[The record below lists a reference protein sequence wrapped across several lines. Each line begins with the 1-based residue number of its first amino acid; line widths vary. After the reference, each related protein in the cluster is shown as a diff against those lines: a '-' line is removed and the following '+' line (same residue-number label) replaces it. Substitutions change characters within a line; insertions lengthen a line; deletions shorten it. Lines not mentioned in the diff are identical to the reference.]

1 MTVTAEH
8 DTTDEPDETVTVSAT
23 VSGGNN
29 VAAPSSVTLTLT
41 DDETLPTVT
50 LALSSSS
57 ISEGSGVTTVTA
69 ALSGVSSEAVTVTVS
84 ASPSSGATAAD
95 YALST
100 NRALVIAAGST
111 ASTGAVTL
119 TAVNNNVGMEADK
132 TVTVS
137 GAASGGNG
145 VSAPAGLT
153 LTITDNDGSVP
164 TGSDTTWRNV
174 GQTQTNWD
182 VTTTSLVAEDD
193 FADDRVHGRLR
204 ARKCGRLGVRQQG
217 GLPAGAYQ
225 HPRAEQH
232 RVHETRQRHRGREVR
247 DDRDHAGDDRQRRHR
262 HPLHERVDR

>member
-1 MTVTAEH
+1 M
-8 DTTDEPDETVTVSAT
+8 SR
-23 VSGGNN
+23 
-29 VAAPSSVTLTLT
+29 APSSVTLTLT

-57 ISEGSGVTTVTA
+57 ISEGNGVTTVTA
-69 ALSGVSSEAVTVTVS
+69 ALSGPSSEAVTVTVS
-84 ASPSSGATAAD
+84 AAPLSGATVAD
-95 YALST
+95 YALT
-100 NRALVIAAGST
+100 ANRTLVIAADST
-111 ASTGAVTL
+111 ASTGTVTL
-119 TAVNNNVGMEADK
+119 TAVNNAVQTADK

-182 VTTTSLVAEDD
+182 VTTMSLVAEISQQTIEFTGGYEQGNVDVW
-193 FADDRVHGRLR
+193 ACANKAGR
-204 ARKCGRLGVRQQG
+204 
-217 GLPAGAYQ
+217 PAGAYQ

-247 DDRDHAGDDRQRRHR
+247 GDHAHAGDDRQRRHR